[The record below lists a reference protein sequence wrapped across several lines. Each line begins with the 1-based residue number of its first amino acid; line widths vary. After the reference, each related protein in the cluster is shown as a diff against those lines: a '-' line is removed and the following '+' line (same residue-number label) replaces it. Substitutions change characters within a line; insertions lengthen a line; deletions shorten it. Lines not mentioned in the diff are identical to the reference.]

1 MAKKIA
7 VLESIVIVDP
17 IVDPI
22 KPIKVKKIKKLA
34 VEVPPVI
41 IEPVKEVEI
50 SLKTGKPKRI
60 MSEAQKESLRL
71 GRILAMEAKLLKKND
86 NK

>member
-1 MAKKIA
+1 MVKKIA
-7 VLESIVIVDP
+7 VLESIVIVEP

-22 KPIKVKKIKKLA
+22 KPVKVKKIKKLA

-60 MSEAQKESLRL
+60 LSEAQKQALMK
-71 GRILAMEAKLLKKND
+71 GRILAQEAKLLKKND

>member
-1 MAKKIA
+1 MAKKNA
-7 VLESIVIVDP
+7 VLESVVIVDP

-22 KPIKVKKIKKLA
+22 KPIKIKKIKKIA
-34 VEVPPVI
+34 IDVPPVI

-50 SLKTGKPKRI
+50 SSKTGKPKRI
-60 MSEAQKESLRL
+60 MSELQKQALMK

>member
-7 VLESIVIVDP
+7 VLESVVIVDP

-22 KPIKVKKIKKLA
+22 KPVKVKKIKKLA

-50 SLKTGKPKRI
+50 SSKTGKPKRI
-60 MSEAQKESLRL
+60 MSELQKQALMK

>member
-1 MAKKIA
+1 MPKKIA
-7 VLESIVIVDP
+7 VLESIVIVEP

-34 VEVPPVI
+34 VEIPPVI

-71 GRILAMEAKLLKKND
+71 GRIKAMDAKSSKKND

>member
-1 MAKKIA
+1 MAKKNA
-7 VLESIVIVDP
+7 VLESVVIVDP

-22 KPIKVKKIKKLA
+22 KPIKIKKIKKIA
-34 VEVPPVI
+34 IDVPPVI

-50 SLKTGKPKRI
+50 SSKTGKPKRI

-71 GRILAMEAKLLKKND
+71 GRIKAMEAKLLKK
-86 NK
+86 K

>member
-7 VLESIVIVDP
+7 VLESVVIVDP
-17 IVDPI
+17 IIDPI

-34 VEVPPVI
+34 IEIPPVI

-60 MSEAQKESLRL
+60 MSELQKQALMK

>member
-7 VLESIVIVDP
+7 VVESIVIVEP
-17 IVDPI
+17 IIDPI
-22 KPIKVKKIKKLA
+22 KQIKIKKIKKLA
-34 VEVPPVI
+34 VEVPHVI

-50 SLKTGKPKRI
+50 SSKTGKPKRI
-60 MSEAQKESLRL
+60 MSEAQKEALMK
-71 GRILAMEAKLLKKND
+71 GRIKAMESKSLKKND